1 MRCRCGYSLCKSALL
16 GVRCTTMCSTS
27 PVPCVRESSP
37 PRAHEPTHVGFA
49 HRVLPEPA
57 RQTSRGSPHGL
68 VVALE
73 PRLRRLEGVV
83 GTNLAVGTIRALADV
98 IADDAAIE
106 LAAGA
111 KHVQAIA
118 HEEILAPCLPLQVL
132 LAPIC
137 SRKVRVHGLLR
148 VGLQGAEHHGPT
160 DARPLHAILHED
172 VLASVWQ
179 QLLAQAWHDEHGIG
193 IRLDGPIM
201 LGIPAVVLDHVPRLH
216 EDESVRC
223 SAVLRHAHGLARR
236 DLQRTHTAR
245 DRQNGVTQRGELVAT
260 EDADLSFDLGF
271 HEIEL
276 VTLRPEDGEAEERRS
291 APERRGA
298 GILAG
303 RVRILVHPR
312 LDVLEPRPG
321 RQPRVPRGVR
331 GEAAVHDPRHVLVA
345 FLTFNGRVAR
355 AWLAAIQVRVLR
367 QDGLELLE
375 ARLVSETRVPLRM
388 HMHACLHAVQDILV
402 ALGALG
408 RRLASLFNWR
418 RKTGLGNVIIL
429 LLFILLH
436 LLLDFLTGL
445 VRLHLLL
452 ASLLFLLFFSLAL
465 LQVRGHQ
472 LVQIDRVARACT
484 IARSIL
490 VEVRLEILEGGLRSE
505 PKVVVGVLLDAILLG
520 PLDVPVAALALHRRA
535 ARAWGRTR
543 ADGLVEGGL
552 DLFESGVHSE
562 TRELSRVLPDA
573 EHGLHDLREAI
584 LALTGD
590 VAGVHARLGRRLR
603 LRLRLLNL
611 HLDVRA
617 CRVARQHAR
626 CLVDLHDAGLKLL
639 EGGANSQLRARL
651 GVPLRVARD
660 AVVHGPI
667 HVLPA
672 RLALHGC
679 AAVRRI

>member
-1 MRCRCGYSLCKSALL
+1 
-16 GVRCTTMCSTS
+16 
-27 PVPCVRESSP
+27 
-37 PRAHEPTHVGFA
+37 
-49 HRVLPEPA
+49 
-57 RQTSRGSPHGL
+57 
-68 VVALE
+68 
-73 PRLRRLEGVV
+73 
-83 GTNLAVGTIRALADV
+83 
-98 IADDAAIE
+98 
-106 LAAGA
+106 
-111 KHVQAIA
+111 
-118 HEEILAPCLPLQVL
+118 
-132 LAPIC
+132 
-137 SRKVRVHGLLR
+137 
-148 VGLQGAEHHGPT
+148 
-160 DARPLHAILHED
+160 
-172 VLASVWQ
+172 
-179 QLLAQAWHDEHGIG
+179 
-193 IRLDGPIM
+193 M